1 MAPNRNTQLD
11 RPGVP
16 TPVDPERHARN
27 CAICRSPHRFEIENA
42 FLHWV
47 SPHDIFDEYDLPSRM
62 TVYSHAHATGLY
74 EFRRRNLRSALDRLI
89 EQADSARVSGDCVLR
104 AIRAHSQLGD
114 DNRWTDPVRHVV
126 ISRHPDNLGSG
137 DANQQKIFHKTILF
151 ETQKGAETPVT
162 PTKQTVEAV
171 SIQDK
176 NDPSAGLS

>member
-1 MAPNRNTQLD
+1 MTPKRNTQLD

-16 TPVDPERHARN
+16 PPVDPERHTRN
-27 CAICRSPHRFEIENA
+27 CAICRSAHRQEIENA

-74 EFRRRNLRSALDRLI
+74 EYRRRNLRSALDRLI
-89 EQADSARVSGDCVLR
+89 EQADSASVSGDCVIR
-104 AIRAHSQLGD
+104 AIRAQSHLGD
-114 DNRWTDPVRHVV
+114 DGRWTDPVRHVIV
-126 ISRHPDNLGSG
+126 SRRPDNFVLPAG
-137 DANQQKIFHKTILF
+137 DPQEVIHKTILF

-162 PTKQTVEAV
+162 DTKQTIEAV

-176 NDPSAGLS
+176 NNPEFGIS